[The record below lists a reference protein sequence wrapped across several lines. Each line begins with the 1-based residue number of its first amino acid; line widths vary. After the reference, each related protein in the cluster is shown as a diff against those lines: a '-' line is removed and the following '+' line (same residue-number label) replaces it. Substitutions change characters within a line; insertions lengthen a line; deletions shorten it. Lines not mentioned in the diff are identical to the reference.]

1 MGRDATSLQAEND
14 ALRREL
20 ELLHDALER
29 MPHGMCAFD
38 SDDHL
43 VLANAHYR
51 KIWCLP
57 EAVTRRGSTFRQV
70 MEATPGRET
79 TASRS
84 QPQPAPGTEGTR
96 WREWQL
102 DDGRIVEIV
111 VSRRADGSCV
121 ALHEDVTELRQS
133 QERIAFLARHD
144 LLTGLPNRGVL
155 REELERSLIA
165 NRRGDTLALLC
176 LDLDRFKPVNDNF
189 GHAAGDELLRQVAAR
204 LRECV
209 RETDVVARL
218 GGDEFAVVQ
227 RGAVQPEGSTRLA
240 RRIIDV
246 LTRPFD
252 LDGHTVHI
260 GTSVGVAMA
269 PVDGEDS
276 ATLLRHADLA
286 LYRAKSEGRGQL
298 NYFEPDMNE
307 RIEAR
312 RGLESAMRDAIAARQ
327 FELAY
332 QPRYTS
338 DDQRLIG
345 VEALLRWNHPQRGAI
360 APSEFVPLGEES
372 GLIVPLGRF
381 VLERACRDALAW
393 PPHVTVAV
401 NVSAVQFVRGTL
413 VADVTRALSGSGLP
427 ARRLELEITESTM
440 IKDPPRVLGTLHA
453 LRDKGVSIAMDDFG
467 TGFSSLSHLRS
478 FHFDHLKVDR
488 SFVRDV
494 VERTDV
500 QAIIRGIVTLAQGL
514 GMHTTA
520 EGVETP
526 EQLAVVRKLGCHAVQ
541 GFLLARP
548 MAADAIGRLLAES
561 RA

>member
-218 GGDEFAVVQ
+218 GGDEFAVMRAWKDAGFRIGGHIVFRKRYASRARFVSYTHESAYVLAKGRPVLPENPPADVIDFPYSGNRLHPTQ
-227 RGAVQPEGSTRLA
+227 KPVAALTPLIEAFCPEGGLVLDPFCGSGSTLVA
-240 RRIIDV
+240 ACDV
-246 LTRPFD
+246 NCDYLGIE
-252 LDGHTVHI
+252 LDQAYH
-260 GTSVGVAMA
+260 
-269 PVDGEDS
+269 
-276 ATLLRHADLA
+276 R
-286 LYRAKSEGRGQL
+286 
-298 NYFEPDMNE
+298 
-307 RIEAR
+307 
-312 RGLESAMRDAIAARQ
+312 IAARR
-327 FELAY
+327 LA
-332 QPRYTS
+332 
-338 DDQRLIG
+338 
-345 VEALLRWNHPQRGAI
+345 A
-360 APSEFVPLGEES
+360 
-372 GLIVPLGRF
+372 
-381 VLERACRDALAW
+381 
-393 PPHVTVAV
+393 
-401 NVSAVQFVRGTL
+401 
-413 VADVTRALSGSGLP
+413 
-427 ARRLELEITESTM
+427 
-440 IKDPPRVLGTLHA
+440 
-453 LRDKGVSIAMDDFG
+453 
-467 TGFSSLSHLRS
+467 
-478 FHFDHLKVDR
+478 
-488 SFVRDV
+488 
-494 VERTDV
+494 
-500 QAIIRGIVTLAQGL
+500 
-514 GMHTTA
+514 
-520 EGVETP
+520 
-526 EQLAVVRKLGCHAVQ
+526 
-541 GFLLARP
+541 
-548 MAADAIGRLLAES
+548 
-561 RA
+561 